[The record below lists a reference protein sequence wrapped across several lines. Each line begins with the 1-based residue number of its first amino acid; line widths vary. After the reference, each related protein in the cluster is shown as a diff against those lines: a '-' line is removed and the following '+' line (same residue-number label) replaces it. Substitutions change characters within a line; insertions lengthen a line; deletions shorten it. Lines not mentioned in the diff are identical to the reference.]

1 MRDEREARRG
11 TGRRSARTSLSCFP
25 PLLPFFLP
33 FFPASAPPPK
43 HAKQLM
49 ARAARVR
56 QCRTVHSEPSVDSN
70 RVPTAELEVH
80 HKFEKS
86 AAASLP
92 LGVISLESWRVL
104 PRAWRAIFL
113 AGCLVQAAVSAG
125 VSSGAHRFTLTRA
138 AKAGASSACIPST
151 RSCRCV
157 ESPYPPFFP
166 RSEPCS
172 SDPAIWSCRDYPL
185 TICLSNSPRLPRA
198 GPGGEK
204 ANTRD
209 GVRRE
214 LQG

>member
-1 MRDEREARRG
+1 M
-11 TGRRSARTSLSCFP
+11 SCFP